1 MFSFLA
7 ELFGKSRDVRD
18 LERLLRQLGVNPYAV
33 NDATKFT
40 VSKWIREAL
49 LQEEADP
56 EAKLRLQAQLRSSSA
71 ELLAYCA
78 LGKEDF
84 AEANGAALAEV
95 QEARL
100 ESAAEGGDA
109 FDAGIV
115 MLTLHAGVAHPEISE
130 TFEIETAE

>member
-18 LERLLRQLGVNPYAV
+18 LERLLLQLGVNPYAV

-40 VSKWIREAL
+40 VCKWIREAL
-49 LQEEADP
+49 LREEAEP
-56 EAKLRLQAQLRSSSA
+56 EARLRLQTKLRASAA
-71 ELLAYCA
+71 ELLAFCA

-84 AEANGAALAEV
+84 TQANSAALAQV
-95 QEARL
+95 QEERL
-100 ESAAEGGDA
+100 EAAAEDGDA

-115 MLTLHAGVAHPEISE
+115 MLTLHAGVAHPEIAE
-130 TFEIETAE
+130 TFEIETTE

>member
-40 VSKWIREAL
+40 VCKWIREAL
-49 LQEEADP
+49 LQEEAGTD
-56 EAKLRLQAQLRSSSA
+56 ARLRLQAQLRQSSA

-78 LGKEDF
+78 LGSQDF
-84 AEANGAALAEV
+84 AEANSATLAEA
-95 QEARL
+95 QEDRL
-100 ESAAEGGDA
+100 EAAAEGRDA

-115 MLTLHAGVAHPEISE
+115 MLTLHAGVAHPEIAE
-130 TFEIETAE
+130 TFEIETSE